1 MSKVLTL
8 AEAAKF
14 LRVHPSTIYRLL
26 KQRELSGFRVGS
38 DYRFTQEALEAWM
51 KDRENVQGS

>member
-1 MSKVLTL
+1 L

-38 DYRFTQEALEAWM
+38 DYRFTQEALEVWM
-51 KDRENVQGS
+51 KNRENLQQS

>member
-1 MSKVLTL
+1 VSKVLTL

-26 KQRELSGFRVGS
+26 KQRDLSDFRVGS
-38 DYRFTQEALEAWM
+38 DHHFTQEAMEVWM
-51 KDRENVQGS
+51 KDRENLQQP